1 MLFGAAMFVTDYSM
15 HPAALARALE
25 ERGFESFWAPE
36 HSHIP
41 VERASPW
48 PQGGPLPEKYVDV
61 ADPFV
66 TLSMAAAVTERLRLA
81 TGICLAA
88 QRDPIQLAKE
98 TASLDALSGGRFLF
112 GVGGGWNREEM
123 ADHGTAFEDRFS
135 ILRERLAAIRAVWTE
150 EEAAFSGR
158 HVSFPPM
165 RSRPKPAQAGGPP
178 VLVGGEFPYGA
189 RRALEWGDGWAPH
202 AYRPTYHL
210 LDKLPA
216 FRAMEAEAG
225 RSVPISVFGV
235 RDDPAELEAWQEAG
249 AERVIFNLPSAGAD
263 AVLPL
268 LDRWAALL

>member
-15 HPAALARALE
+15 RPAALARALE

-41 VERASPW
+41 VDRASPW

-66 TLSMAAAVTERLRLA
+66 VLSMAAAATERLKVA

-98 TASLDALSGGRFLF
+98 TASLDALSEGRFLF

-123 ADHGTAFEDRFS
+123 ADHGTAFEERFS
-135 ILRERLAAIRAVWTE
+135 VLRERIAAIRAIWNE

-158 HVSFPPM
+158 HLSFAPM
-165 RSRPKPAQAGGPP
+165 RSRPKPAQPGGPP
-178 VLVGGEFPYGA
+178 VLVGGEFPHGA
-189 RRALEWGDGWAPH
+189 RRALAWGDGWVPH
-202 AYRPTYHL
+202 AERPTYRL
-210 LDKLPA
+210 LDRLPE

-225 RSVPISVFGV
+225 RSVPVTVFGAE
-235 RDDPAELEAWQEAG
+235 DDPARLDAWREAG
-249 AERVIFNLPSAGAD
+249 IERVVFNLPSAGAD
-263 AVLPL
+263 EVLPL
-268 LDRWAALL
+268 LDRWAGRL

>member
-15 HPAALARALE
+15 RPAPLARALE

-41 VERASPW
+41 VARASPW
-48 PQGGPLPEKYVDV
+48 PQGGALPEKYVDV

-66 TLSMAAAVTERLRLA
+66 VLSMAAAATERLKLA

-98 TASLDALSGGRFLF
+98 TASLDALSEGRFLF

-123 ADHGTAFEDRFS
+123 ANHGTMFEERFR
-135 ILRERLAAIRAVWTE
+135 ILRERIAAIRAIWSE
-150 EEAAFSGR
+150 EEASWSGR
-158 HVSFPPM
+158 HLTFLPM
-165 RSRPKPAQAGGPP
+165 RSRPKPAQPNGPP

-189 RRALEWGDGWAPH
+189 RRALAWGDGWVPH
-202 AYRPTYHL
+202 ALRPTYHL
-210 LDKLPA
+210 LDKLPE
-216 FRAMEAEAG
+216 FRAMAAEAG
-225 RSVPISVFGV
+225 RSVPITVFGAEA
-235 RDDPAELEAWQEAG
+235 DPAGLDVWREAG
-249 AERVIFNLPSAGAD
+249 IERVVFNLPSAGAD
-263 AVLPL
+263 EVLPL

>member
-15 HPAALARALE
+15 RPAALARALE

-41 VERASPW
+41 VDRASPW

-66 TLSMAAAVTERLRLA
+66 VLSMAAAATERLKVA

-123 ADHGTAFEDRFS
+123 ADHGTAFEERFS
-135 ILRERLAAIRAVWTE
+135 VLRERIAAIRRVWNE
-150 EEAAFSGR
+150 DEAAFSGR
-158 HVSFPPM
+158 HLSFSPM
-165 RSRPKPAQAGGPP
+165 RSRPKPAQPGGPP
-178 VLVGGEFPYGA
+178 VLVGGEFPHGA
-189 RRALEWGDGWAPH
+189 RRALAWGDGWVPH
-202 AYRPTYHL
+202 AERPAYRL
-210 LDKLPA
+210 LDRLPE

-225 RSVPISVFGV
+225 RFVPITVFGAD
-235 RDDPAELEAWQEAG
+235 DDPARLDAWREAG
-249 AERVIFNLPSAGAD
+249 IERIVFNLPSAGAD
-263 AVLPL
+263 EVLPL
-268 LDRWAALL
+268 LDRWAGRL

>member
-15 HPAALARALE
+15 RPQALARALE

-41 VERASPW
+41 VDRTSPW

-66 TLSMAAAVTERLRLA
+66 VLSMAAAATTRLKVA

-98 TASLDALSGGRFLF
+98 TASLDALCEGRFLF

-123 ADHGTAFEDRFS
+123 ANHGTAFEERFGV
-135 ILRERLAAIRAVWTE
+135 LRERIAAIRAIWGE

-165 RSRPKPAQAGGPP
+165 RARPKPAQPGGPP
-178 VLVGGEFPYGA
+178 VLVGGEFPHGA
-189 RRALEWGDGWAPH
+189 RRALAWGDGWVPH
-202 AYRPTYHL
+202 AERPTYHL
-210 LDKLPA
+210 LDKLAA

-225 RSVPISVFGV
+225 RSVPITVFGAK
-235 RDDPAELEAWQEAG
+235 DDPGRLDAWREAG
-249 AERVIFNLPSAGAD
+249 VERVVFNLPSAGAD
-263 AVLPL
+263 EVLPL
-268 LDRWAALL
+268 LDRWAGRL